1 MVSPKELKNSGFS
14 KTIKG
19 YSVNEVDEY
28 VAYLLAKYNEAYT
41 EHAELERKYS
51 AALIQ
56 LNEVKS
62 EEVIVTETIL
72 NAQKMAEAII
82 QDAKQK
88 ANEIKGSV
96 SDSCN
101 RILDVYRTK
110 VAVERD
116 KLVECEKAVAEF
128 KDSLYDAYRKHISL
142 IDNIMPDE
150 EPTPYFTDDELED
163 KAVELANKK
172 INPET
177 AAEVATATVSDKS
190 DEEQVT
196 DGQTGVNDTNA

>member
-1 MVSPKELKNSGFS
+1 MVSPKELKKTGFS

-28 VAYLLAKYNEAYT
+28 VTYLLSKYNEAYN

-62 EEVIVTETIL
+62 EEVVVTETIL

-88 ANEIKGSV
+88 ANDIKGSV
-96 SDSCN
+96 SESCN
-101 RILDVYRTK
+101 KILDVYRTK
-110 VAVERD
+110 VAAERD

-128 KDSLYDAYRKHISL
+128 KDSLYDAYRKHISF

-163 KAVELANKK
+163 KAIELANKK

-177 AAEVATATVSDKS
+177 A
-190 DEEQVT
+190 EQVMSDVERASDVQ
-196 DGQTGVNDTNA
+196 DGVDDTNV

>member
-1 MVSPKELKNSGFS
+1 MVSPKELKKTGFS

-28 VAYLLAKYNEAYT
+28 VTYLLSRYNEAYN

-62 EEVIVTETIL
+62 EEVVVTETIL

-96 SDSCN
+96 SESCN
-101 RILDVYRTK
+101 KILDVYRTK
-110 VAVERD
+110 VAAERD

-128 KDSLYDAYRKHISL
+128 KDSLYDAYRKHISF

-163 KAVELANKK
+163 KAIELANKK

-177 AAEVATATVSDKS
+177 A
-190 DEEQVT
+190 EQVMSDVEQASDVQ
-196 DGQTGVNDTNA
+196 DGVDDTNV